1 MAASRILIFRLPCHK
16 VFPTGPV
23 YLMSSI
29 HRAAPGVA
37 QKVPDLALVDRRS
50 QAGEIRHAIAGFRP
64 DMIAFSWR
72 KEERMETRRLVLR
85 EKVRG
90 FFGLSRMT
98 HSILDIAHPAIGAVM
113 VLGGFPRPPTA
124 IIGLLAAF
132 TGFTAVFGL
141 NDVMDCGV
149 DCEKM
154 AKDSTSKKCF
164 DIDSVGYR
172 HPIAQGSM
180 AFKSAL
186 AWVVFWGLCALSL
199 AFVLN
204 PVCAVLMVAVGGLAG
219 VYAVVGLPPLGM
231 VFLFVL
237 WAFAG
242 GVGCRNIPNDW
253 SDLDEDINLRIWTIP
268 VRHGRL
274 VSSWMSFALLCLT
287 VASSLLFPM
296 VVTVRHAIVYTA
308 GALASGVVLLV
319 IPAVLWVRSQ
329 RTESAMYLFN
339 RACFYPLTVF
349 ALVPVLA
356 AF

>member
-1 MAASRILIFRLPCHK
+1 
-16 VFPTGPV
+16 
-23 YLMSSI
+23 
-29 HRAAPGVA
+29 
-37 QKVPDLALVDRRS
+37 
-50 QAGEIRHAIAGFRP
+50 
-64 DMIAFSWR
+64 
-72 KEERMETRRLVLR
+72 METGSLVLR

-98 HSILDIAHPAIGAVM
+98 HSILDIAHPAIGAVL
-113 VLGGFPRPPTA
+113 VLGGFPRPSTA

-132 TGFTAVFGL
+132 AGFTAVFGL

-180 AFKSAL
+180 AFKSAV

-204 PVCAVLMVAVGGLAG
+204 PVCAALMVAAVGLEMGYCRLLRVTHWKALLSGLMVAVGGLAG
-219 VYAVVGLPPLGM
+219 VYAVAGAPPLGM
-231 VFLFVL
+231 VDLFVL
-237 WAFAG
+237 WAFAWE
-242 GVGCRNIPNDW
+242 VGCRNIPNDW
-253 SDLDEDINLRIWTIP
+253 SDLDEDINLRIRTIP
-268 VRHGRL
+268 VRYGRL
-274 VSSWMSFALLCLT
+274 VSSWISFVLLCLT
-287 VASSLLFPM
+287 VASSLLFPL
-296 VVTVRHAIVYTA
+296 VIPVRHPIVYTA
-308 GALASGVVLLV
+308 GALASGAVLLV

-349 ALVPVLA
+349 ALVAVLA

>member
-1 MAASRILIFRLPCHK
+1 M
-16 VFPTGPV
+16 VTG
-23 YLMSSI
+23 
-29 HRAAPGVA
+29 
-37 QKVPDLALVDRRS
+37 
-50 QAGEIRHAIAGFRP
+50 
-64 DMIAFSWR
+64 
-72 KEERMETRRLVLR
+72 RLVLR

-98 HSILDIAHPAIGAVM
+98 HSILDIAHPAIGAVL
-113 VLGGFPRPPTA
+113 VLGGFPRPSTA

-132 TGFTAVFGL
+132 AGFTAVFGL

-154 AKDSTSKKCF
+154 AKDSGSRKCF

-204 PVCAVLMVAVGGLAG
+204 PVCAALMVTAVGLEMGYCRLLRVTHWKALLSGLMVAVGGLAG
-219 VYAVVGLPPLGM
+219 VYAVAGAPPLGL

-237 WAFAG
+237 WAFAWE
-242 GVGCRNIPNDW
+242 VGCRNIPNDW
-253 SDLDEDINLRIWTIP
+253 SDLDEDINLRIRTIP
-268 VRHGRL
+268 VRYGRR
-274 VSSWMSFALLCLT
+274 VSSWISFVLLCLT
-287 VASSLLFPM
+287 VASSLLFPL
-296 VVTVRHAIVYTA
+296 VVPVRYPIAYTA
-308 GALASGVVLLV
+308 GALAAGAVLLV

-329 RTESAMYLFN
+329 ATESAMYLFN

-349 ALVPVLA
+349 ALVVVLA